1 MFLPYGLRF
10 ACLSRKPLCAEKMP
24 LPSDVFGCD
33 STPHTDALKPVTI
46 LSVAPATALN
56 SDCECVRD
64 GFVQTW
70 EAYVN
75 EKPLRIVIADDEPI
89 IRLDLKKM
97 LEDCGYDVVAEVGDG
112 ARAVEFARNLKPDV
126 VILDIKMPEL
136 DGIDAAKLI
145 TDEKIAPV
153 LLLTAYSQLDLVNR
167 AKEAGV
173 FSYLVKPFKEADL
186 MPQIEVTVAR
196 WEAFLKIEEQ
206 AADMEDK
213 LETRKAVDRAKGIL
227 MDQYG
232 LKEQEAFR
240 RIQVQSMNTRKSMRE
255 IAEAIIIAHNV

>member
-1 MFLPYGLRF
+1 M
-10 ACLSRKPLCAEKMP
+10 S
-24 LPSDVFGCD
+24 
-33 STPHTDALKPVTI
+33 
-46 LSVAPATALN
+46 
-56 SDCECVRD
+56 
-64 GFVQTW
+64 
-70 EAYVN
+70 
-75 EKPLRIVIADDEPI
+75 EKPLRIVIADDDPI

-97 LEDCGYDVVAEVGDG
+97 LEDCGYDVVAEAGDG
-112 ARAVEFARNLKPDV
+112 AKAIEAARNLKPDA
-126 VILDIKMPEL
+126 VILDIKMPEI
-136 DGIDAAKLI
+136 DGIDAAKII
-145 TDEKIAPV
+145 TEEKIAPV
-153 LLLTAYSQLDLVNR
+153 LLLTAYSQLELINR

-186 MPQIEVTVAR
+186 RPQIEIAVAR

-206 AADMEDK
+206 AADMEEK